1 MAAIILIVWG
11 FFLLFILYFLVF
23 QPSFS
28 DVPFIPSSNSLL
40 NDILKNFPLEEGTVI
55 YDIGCGDARI
65 LLAAY
70 KLQARATYIGV
81 EKNWFPFLLAK
92 FKVWRIGNPPNI
104 KIIRKNM
111 FDLDYSQANFIYVYL
126 FGSVLDKFFDK
137 FQKELRPGTV
147 VLSSSFE
154 FSRKVPHRVIILPN
168 KFGTII
174 RKLYEYHF

>member
-1 MAAIILIVWG
+1 MEALILTIWG
-11 FFLLFILYFLVF
+11 LFLLFILYFLVF

-28 DVPFIPSSNSLL
+28 DVPFLPSSNSLIK
-40 NDILKNFPLEEGTVI
+40 DILQYFPLQEGKVI

-70 KLQARATYIGV
+70 KIQSKSTYIGV

-92 FKVWRIGNPPNI
+92 FKLWRIGNPPNI

-111 FDLDYSQANFIYVYL
+111 FDLNYQDADFIYVYL
-126 FGSVLDKFFDK
+126 LDSVLDKFLDK
-137 FQKELRPGTV
+137 FQKELRRGTV
-147 VLSSSFE
+147 LLSSSFR
-154 FSRKVPHRVIILPN
+154 FSQKTATRVIDLPN

-174 RKLYEYHF
+174 RNLYEYHF